1 MGVCNQVTFLIL
13 NYIASGL
20 VPLLNPLNAELNPI
34 CHLLAL
40 LGAHHILHI
49 SRIRVK
55 VIDAPIQVPN
65 VFELA
70 VSFKFLS
77 FSSQICLLFVP
88 EMSASIPS
96 YFVQIIC
103 VAPYSGI
110 RGTYNVNRLIY
121 SFINAGQSKSLFNF
135 TMKY

>member
-88 EMSASIPS
+88 EMSVNFTS
-96 YFVQIIC
+96 YTVQIIYI
-103 VAPYSGI
+103 ALAWILYSLHFSPLS
-110 RGTYNVNRLIY
+110 LI
-121 SFINAGQSKSLFNF
+121 QK
-135 TMKY
+135 T